1 MKYKAC
7 QLALPLLFILLTSL
21 PGYAHKIRVFAWE
34 EGGFIKMEVKFSG
47 GRVAKN
53 ATITVASKQSHQE
66 LLTGTTDSQGK
77 FSFPIPQTAKENK
90 YDLEIIAN
98 SGDGHKN
105 SWLLNAWEYLDLPED
120 MKQDQPDPQPPSLQQ
135 DLPQVTPAYVMNE
148 ERLNQIIESAL
159 DKKLAPIK
167 RSLAIQQDKKPSFQ
181 DILGGI
187 GYILGLA
194 GVAAYFKSNQLL
206 KSTSS
211 VRDQTIQ
218 HTDV

>member
-7 QLALPLLFILLTSL
+7 QLALPVMLILLTSL

-34 EGGFIKMEVKFSG
+34 EGGIIKTEVRFSG
-47 GRVAKN
+47 GKVAKN
-53 ATITVASKQSHQE
+53 AIITVTSKQNHQE
-66 LLTGTTDSQGK
+66 LLTGITDSRGE
-77 FSFPIPQTAKENK
+77 FSFPIPQTARENQ
-90 YDLEIIAN
+90 YDMEIIAN

-105 SWLLNAWEYLDLPED
+105 SWLLNAQDYLELPED
-120 MKQDQPDPQPPSLQQ
+120 VQPPLPQ
-135 DLPQVTPAYVMNE
+135 DLQSTQSSQPYIVNE
-148 ERLNQIIESAL
+148 EQLRQIIDSAL

-194 GVAAYFKSNQLL
+194 GVAAYFKSKQLL
-206 KSTSS
+206 NSTSS